1 MIQGWSEEA
10 ASCFFLQLCWELL
23 SNEHTWSLS
32 SLETFGRNC
41 LCVSALA
48 LKILSEGN
56 PGDQERLRLFS
67 LSSYVEN
74 RYLMKILYACL
85 RWKRLEWIV
94 CVCQPW
100 AWKIHWRE
108 IRAIK
113 SSCVCFLCPVLFGIT
128 ISSTYLILVFIGT
141 DLSELCPS
149 ALGNF
154 LGILKSFFSKEF
166 AQTILYGVCSENFR
180 SLTMFCNFILRAL
193 SNSMFL
199 FT

>member
-1 MIQGWSEEA
+1 MIQGDCLWMSALALKILSEGNTGNQKKLRLVSLSIYVGNCYLLDILDGRRYYKWFKGIVSVSQLGLENSVGGKYGRSEEA
-10 ASCFFLQLCWELL
+10 ASGFFLQLCWELL

-56 PGDQERLRLFS
+56 PGNQERLRLFS
-67 LSSYVEN
+67 LSSYVDN
-74 RYLMKILYACL
+74 RYLMNILYACL
-85 RWKRLEWIV
+85 RWKRLEWIG

-100 AWKIHWRE
+100 AWKIYWRE

-128 ISSTYLILVFIGT
+128 I
-141 DLSELCPS
+141 
-149 ALGNF
+149 
-154 LGILKSFFSKEF
+154 
-166 AQTILYGVCSENFR
+166 
-180 SLTMFCNFILRAL
+180 
-193 SNSMFL
+193 
-199 FT
+199 